1 MSAYPNSSHG
11 GGSDCKISMLWNW
24 HTIDACEYA
33 PCFVS
38 TPTSFVTLLNAQ
50 PPSPGFLSESWYIHN
65 NGAFAASC
73 IGVALLAV
81 CLELIRRLAREYD
94 ALLLRQFR
102 ARAVEMASARAKDGD
117 GPPCG
122 HSTQPR
128 DPSVTRP
135 SLVFRA
141 SPLEQLIRAV
151 LHLIFFGL
159 AYILMLLAMY
169 YNGYII
175 ISIILGAGLGKFF
188 CDWLVYRVDVPLST
202 FARGVEEPTVC
213 CG

>member
-1 MSAYPNSSHG
+1 MP
-11 GGSDCKISMLWNW
+11 
-24 HTIDACEYA
+24 
-33 PCFVS
+33 VS
-38 TPTSFVTLLNAQ
+38 TPGCR
-50 PPSPGFLSESWYIHN
+50 PPDINSCSWHLFLHPPFPSGFLSESWYIHN

-94 ALLLRQFR
+94 AFLLRQFH
-102 ARAVEMASARAKDGD
+102 ARAVELASARVKDD
-117 GPPCG
+117 NGPVCCHNSIRSRDTSVAAAAIP
-122 HSTQPR
+122 HS
-128 DPSVTRP
+128 
-135 SLVFRA
+135 LAFRA

-151 LHLIFFGL
+151 LHLVFFGL

-188 CDWLVYRVDVPLST
+188 CDWLVYRVDVPPST
-202 FARGVEEPTVC
+202 LARGVEEPTVC